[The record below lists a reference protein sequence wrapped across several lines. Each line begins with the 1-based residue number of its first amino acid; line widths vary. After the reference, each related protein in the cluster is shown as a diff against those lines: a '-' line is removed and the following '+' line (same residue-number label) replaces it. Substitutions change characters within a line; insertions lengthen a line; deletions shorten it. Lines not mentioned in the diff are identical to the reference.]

1 MSIQGSEIHNL
12 VRTYQRVLNLD
23 QPGQSSSEGPAA
35 EQDDRVSIS
44 PEARNLQQGLGKV
57 GQSQGATSTRR

>member
-1 MSIQGSEIHNL
+1 MSIQFSQIHNL

-23 QPGQSSSEGPAA
+23 QPGQSQSEGPAS

-44 PEARNLQQGLGKV
+44 PEAYKLQQGLGKA
-57 GQSQGATSTRR
+57 GQIQGPASARR